1 MSLGSFCPS
10 TCICD
15 RCYMCTEGCVTK
27 TPPTGS
33 HGEQVSGKSTEV
45 QERGP
50 QGTGEPEEDTVWLGW
65 ADRAVGSEEEK
76 GATECYVMTPSLSPS
91 GPWCLMCSC

>member
-27 TPPTGS
+27 TTPTRS
-33 HGEQVSGKSTEV
+33 RDEQVRAKSTEV

-50 QGTGEPEEDTVWLGW
+50 PGY
-65 ADRAVGSEEEK
+65 R
-76 GATECYVMTPSLSPS
+76 
-91 GPWCLMCSC
+91 